1 MELTDVYPDIQALNA
16 EVVAI
21 SVDDLA
27 GASDI
32 VQKVGIPFPIL
43 YDTSRA
49 VPESY
54 MVFNLLGD
62 DLATPSTFVIDQ
74 NGVIAWKYVANS
86 IGDRPPTSTILDQLA
101 SLGG

>member
-1 MELTDVYPDIQALNA
+1 MELTSVYEDIKALNA

-32 VQKVGIPFPIL
+32 VERVGIPFPVL
-43 YDTSRA
+43 YDPSRE

-54 MVFNLLGD
+54 KVFNLLGD
-62 DLATPSTFVIDQ
+62 QVATPSTFVVDPD
-74 NGVIAWKYVANS
+74 GVIVWKYVANS
-86 IGDRPPTSTILDQLA
+86 IGDRPPSSIVLDQLA
-101 SLGG
+101 NIGS

>member
-32 VQKVGIPFPIL
+32 VEKVGIPFPVL
-43 YDTSRA
+43 YDPSRQ
-49 VPESY
+49 VPETY
-54 MVFNLLGD
+54 KVFNLLGD
-62 DLATPSTFVIDQ
+62 NVATPSTFVVGPD
-74 NGVIAWKYVANS
+74 GVIAWKYVANS
-86 IGDRPPTSTILDQLA
+86 IGDRPPSSTILDQLA
-101 SLGG
+101 SIGQ

>member
-1 MELTDVYPDIQALNA
+1 MYPDIQALNA

-32 VQKVGIPFPIL
+32 VDKVGIPFPIL
-43 YDTSRA
+43 YDPSRA

-62 DLATPSTFVIDQ
+62 DLATPSTFVVDRA
-74 NGVIAWKYVANS
+74 GVIAWKYVGNS
-86 IGDRPPTSTILDQLA
+86 IGDRPDIPTILDQLA
-101 SLGG
+101 NLDG

>member
-32 VQKVGIPFPIL
+32 VQKVGIPFP
-43 YDTSRA
+43 
-49 VPESY
+49 
-54 MVFNLLGD
+54 
-62 DLATPSTFVIDQ
+62 
-74 NGVIAWKYVANS
+74 
-86 IGDRPPTSTILDQLA
+86 
-101 SLGG
+101 SLV

>member
-1 MELTDVYPDIQALNA
+1 MYEDIKALNA

-32 VQKVGIPFPIL
+32 VGKVGIPFPVL
-43 YDTSRA
+43 YDPSQQ
-49 VPESY
+49 VPEAY
-54 MVFNLLGD
+54 RVFNLLGD
-62 DLATPSTFVIDQ
+62 NVATPSTFVVDQ

-86 IGDRPPTSTILDQLA
+86 ISDRPPTSIILDQLGDLA
-101 SLGG
+101 G